1 MSHTSENSHCAPLIE
16 ACTLN
21 LFEKNIFRITGL
33 PVDASTKEVS
43 RQAQKLQMLEEMG
56 GATPNQAAFP
66 LNPPPST
73 EQIREALARMKEPEL
88 RLVDEFFWFWPE
100 TFGDSKT
107 DPAINALQSGDGQK
121 AVDIWVE
128 RENNGSVTAT
138 HNLAVMFH
146 MYAVDWTNH
155 HLGNQEEHS
164 RVEKQDS
171 PWAPPQKR
179 VAILDSGR
187 DVKIKGYWKDAF
199 DRWEQLADADDL
211 WDVVKNRVRSLE
223 DEALT
228 IGFVRRMRAL
238 LPQAFDRINAEAA
251 LKFAEHGRMDWAQFH
266 VDFMRETHAGLDDVN
281 STAEMVLAPTKRRV
295 EQRLNSAHNE
305 VDRHPEKGTQV
316 ALDLMSHCRPLMALF
331 DLFHGADSH
340 QRSDLFDEVAKT
352 VANVVI
358 SYQKATGDN
367 KAFVEILQ
375 QALDFASGS
384 QIRERLIK
392 NIAIGEGNLAANM
405 LEPFFKSLESITEGA
420 GTLSA
425 KLEQLKAKILTQLP
439 TLAAKL
445 GSTSHAYRQ
454 LMDSVAIALRGL
466 SIDAHND
473 HKDFQTAGEA
483 IELAAKLAVDAD
495 LKLRIQNDASVLAEN
510 KKQSLCY
517 FCGTQTA
524 KADSVLQLAMYGEVN
539 RYYGGVQYRKGT
551 VPIPRCGDCKGKQES
566 ASSTGC
572 VIWVICLIIGIGV
585 GMAYDEKSGWL
596 MGAFLGGGVG
606 WILSVIVAEAMKS
619 SSGLKNPKDHSE
631 VRKMILQG
639 WSIGDGPSR

>member
-1 MSHTSENSHCAPLIE
+1 MSHTSENSDCAPLIE

-56 GATPNQAAFP
+56 GGTPNQAAFP
-66 LNPPPST
+66 LIPPPST
-73 EQIREALARMKEPEL
+73 EQIREALARMKEPEH

-100 TFGDSKT
+100 TFGHSKT

-266 VDFMRETHAGLDDVN
+266 VDFMRETHAGLDDVD

-316 ALDLMSHCRPLMALF
+316 AIDLMSHCRPLMALF

-375 QALDFASGS
+375 QALDFSSGS

-405 LEPFFKSLESITEGA
+405 LEPFFKCLASITGGSDA
-420 GTLSA
+420 PPA
-425 KLEQLKAKILTQLP
+425 KFQKLRAQILPQLP
-439 TLAAKL
+439 NLAIKLGSASHPYQDLMDTIALAFRELSIESHNENRDYATAEECINLAAKF
-445 GSTSHAYRQ
+445 
-454 LMDSVAIALRGL
+454 AISSEVKIRIQG
-466 SIDAHND
+466 
-473 HKDFQTAGEA
+473 
-483 IELAAKLAVDAD
+483 D
-495 LKLRIQNDASVLAEN
+495 LKALSESKSNYKCLVCNVNHPDNGFSLKIPINKIPPNLLATLSTED
-510 KKQSLCY
+510 KQRG
-517 FCGTQTA
+517 FI
-524 KADSVLQLAMYGEVN
+524 EV
-539 RYYGGVQYRKGT
+539 
-551 VPIPRCGDCKGKQES
+551 PRC
-566 ASSTGC
+566 
-572 VIWVICLIIGIGV
+572 
-585 GMAYDEKSGWL
+585 KSCATQQGL
-596 MGAFLGGGVG
+596 KTR
-606 WILSVIVAEAMKS
+606 SS
-619 SSGLKNPKDHSE
+619 SSGE
-631 VRKMILQG
+631 VGCLVLVLAPLGLLSLTIVGVLLI
-639 WSIGDGPSR
+639 WS